1 MANEFIIKNGFHS
14 KGDSQVS
21 GSLYVSSSITSTFVG
36 DGSGLTSLPTQTAND
51 FTTTLKNKLDAIE
64 ASADVTDATNVTAAG
79 ALMDSEVTNLAL
91 VKALASGV
99 SNGNVLVANAAVAD
113 NDFLKI
119 DGTSVEGRT
128 VAQVLSDLNVEAGAD
143 VTDAANVLSSLP
155 AGVVSSSTFP
165 FTGDAQITGSLI
177 LSGSAG
183 TVFEVIGSSGSL
195 FEITDSFEGT
205 LFSVADISGIPQF
218 GVTDAGVAT
227 IGSTP
232 VSIYTTAQIASTQ
245 ATTNESVYT
254 LSSSSFDGAWFDYT
268 IISSSNMRAGNV
280 MSIWEAGTTNINFTE
295 TTTTDIGDTTGV
307 VISTVITGSEIAL
320 RVNTPTDKWKIKTIV
335 RSI

>member
-1 MANEFIIKNGFHS
+1 MPNWKKVIT
-14 KGDSQVS
+14 S
-21 GSLYVSSSITSTFVG
+21 GSDASLNSLNVTDSVIATSFTGSISGSFVG
-36 DGSGLTSLPTQTAND
+36 NGSALTSLPTQTAND
-51 FTTTLKNKLDAIE
+51 FTNTLKTKLDSVE
-64 ASADVTDATNVTAAG
+64 SSADVTDATNVTAAG
-79 ALMDSEVTNLAL
+79 ALMDSELTSIAN
-91 VKALASGV
+91 VKALNQSVVSGATPTFTTT
-99 SNGNVLVANAAVAD
+99 NFTDATNKRLMTDAQETKLD
-113 NDFLKI
+113 
-119 DGTSVEGRT
+119 SVE
-128 VAQVLSDLNVEAGAD
+128 SSAD
-143 VTDAANVLSSLP
+143 VTDAANVLANLP